1 MILRIT
7 TQYPKYINNMKLNE
21 QIVRIQSMMGQINEN
36 KKDVVERVL
45 SFVYP
50 NFSKENIEVVEK
62 QWGYIL
68 VFVDKTTSTEY
79 AKYWT
84 SSKELQLN
92 EELFSFVEKFTNDV
106 MFDRLISWF
115 NINFHIEPKKITF

>member
-1 MILRIT
+1 
-7 TQYPKYINNMKLNE
+7 MKLNE